1 MKLLFLVTLLGLFGQ
16 GCVNKGQK
24 RKNEWSLIDTCK
36 DKSLSFRAGT
46 CVREGDQ
53 CPSDRIEPDQ
63 SCKQVPCSPGLY
75 YDGTYCVVSPGTRVS
90 VAPVTASF
98 MDRCLGTLTNDQKYS
113 FSAILALAE
122 KDQTLEYISK
132 STWETRCGA
141 AFGSL
146 SKMKEARLEIPYG
159 ELRDLTPLAAFDDLP
174 EIERIVIDVSK
185 VSVMTCP
192 LQDPARCLFKA
203 W

>member
-1 MKLLFLVTLLGLFGQ
+1 
-16 GCVNKGQK
+16 
-24 RKNEWSLIDTCK
+24 
-36 DKSLSFRAGT
+36 
-46 CVREGDQ
+46 
-53 CPSDRIEPDQ
+53 
-63 SCKQVPCSPGLY
+63 
-75 YDGTYCVVSPGTRVS
+75 
-90 VAPVTASF
+90 